1 MALIRVFDLGNVL
14 LFVKEAL
21 FFERVR
27 PRCRHGCRLEETFRE
42 YYDRARI
49 DRGGDFEALHEEL
62 VRDLELSMDCDEL
75 REAWNDIFAP
85 NPPML
90 EVVRESPRPRYLLSN
105 TNAPHVQWIR
115 ERYPDIFTLFD
126 GCVLSNE
133 VRVRKPEA
141 AIYRHVES
149 LSGEPA
155 ERHVFIDDVPEFVA
169 GARAVGWQAIHFQGE
184 DDCLKRLAALDGG
197 AGQA

>member
-14 LFVKEAL
+14 LFVKNAL

-27 PRCRHGCRLEETFRE
+27 PRCRPGCRLEEAFPE

-62 VRDLELSMDCDEL
+62 VRDLGLKMDCDEL

-105 TNAPHVQWIR
+105 TNAPHVEWIR
-115 ERYPDIFTLFD
+115 ERYPDIFPLFD

-133 VRVRKPEA
+133 VGVRKPDA

-149 LSGEPA
+149 LSGQPA
-155 ERHVFIDDVPEFVA
+155 ERHVFIDDIPEFVA
-169 GARAVGWQAIHFQGE
+169 GARAVGWQAIQFQGVE
-184 DDCLKRLAALDGG
+184 DCLKRLAAMDGG

>member
-14 LFVKEAL
+14 LFVKNAL

-27 PRCRHGCRLEETFRE
+27 PRCRPGCRLDETFPE

-62 VRDLELSMDCDEL
+62 VRDLGLNMDCREL
-75 REAWNDIFAP
+75 RDAWNDIFAP

-105 TNAPHVQWIR
+105 TNAPHVEWIR
-115 ERYPDIFTLFD
+115 ERYPEIFPLFD

-133 VRVRKPEA
+133 VGVRKPDA

-155 ERHVFIDDVPEFVA
+155 ERHVFIDDIPEFVA
-169 GARAVGWQAIHFQGE
+169 GARAVGWQAIQFQGAE
-184 DDCLKRLAALDGG
+184 DCLKRLAALEDE
-197 AGQA
+197 AG

>member
-27 PRCRHGCRLEETFRE
+27 PRCRPGCRLEETFRE

-49 DRGGDFEALHEEL
+49 DRGGDFDALHEEL
-62 VRDLELSMDCDEL
+62 VRELELSMDCDEL

-169 GARAVGWQAIHFQGE
+169 GARAVGWQAIHFQGAE
-184 DDCLKRLAALDGG
+184 DCLKRLAALDGG